1 MWPVRSVAGAMND
14 LGTWR
19 GPWAPYLKACEQWP
33 ILSHEEMQTAA
44 RFMNTSAPD
53 SSVRVAMRGAPP
65 NILIVEDERIV
76 ALDLRVTLEHL
87 GYRVTGI
94 AASAAEAYAAAGTER
109 PDLVLMD
116 VRLHGDTDGIQTAAA
131 LRAQWQVPVV
141 FLTANANNEMLR
153 RALATAPAGF
163 LAKPYDERV
172 LLNTIE
178 VALAQH
184 GVELTLRDQN
194 STLQR
199 ESNVDALTGLFN
211 RRHLEGV
218 LVRELEFAE
227 RAQHPVGVVLLDLDH
242 FKQVNDRF
250 GHAAGDAVLRG
261 VADVL
266 RSRLRVYDVVCRYG
280 GEELVVVVPGGSLVA
295 SCKVAEDLREAI
307 AGQSFSDGELP
318 LGQVTAS
325 FGVAV
330 FPQHADS
337 SAELLR
343 AADAAMYRAKAR
355 GRNRVA
361 AHGDPCGAMR

>member
-1 MWPVRSVAGAMND
+1 VRG
-14 LGTWR
+14 
-19 GPWAPYLKACEQWP
+19 
-33 ILSHEEMQTAA
+33 
-44 RFMNTSAPD
+44 
-53 SSVRVAMRGAPP
+53 VRQGIPA

-76 ALDLRVTLEHL
+76 ALDLRMTLEQL
-87 GYRVTGI
+87 GYRVSGI

-116 VRLHGDTDGIQTAAA
+116 VRLRGDIDGIQTAAA

-141 FLTANANNEMLR
+141 FLTANANHELLR
-153 RALATAPAGF
+153 RALATAPGGF
-163 LAKPYDERV
+163 LSKPYDEQV

-184 GVELTLRDQN
+184 GVELTLRDRN

-199 ESNVDALTGLFN
+199 ESNLDALTGLFN
-211 RRHLEGV
+211 RRHLESV

-227 RAQHPVGVVLLDLDH
+227 RGQHPVGVILLDLDH

-266 RSRLRVYDVVCRYG
+266 RARLRVYDVVCRYG
-280 GEELVVVVPGGSLVA
+280 GEEIVVVVPGGSLW
-295 SCKVAEDLREAI
+295 SCRKVAEDLREGI
-307 AGQSFSDGELP
+307 AGRSFTDGELP

-337 SAELLR
+337 AVDLLR
-343 AADAAMYRAKAR
+343 AADAAMYQAKAL
-355 GRNRVA
+355 GRNCVA
-361 AHGDPCGAMR
+361 ARGD